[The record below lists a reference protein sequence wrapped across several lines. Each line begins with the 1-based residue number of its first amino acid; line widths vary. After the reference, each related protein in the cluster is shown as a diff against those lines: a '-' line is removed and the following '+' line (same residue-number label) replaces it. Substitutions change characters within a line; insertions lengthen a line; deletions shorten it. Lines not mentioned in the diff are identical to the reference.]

1 MSGLFES
8 GRIVDLILVLMAVE
22 AVVFFIIARCMPG
35 RVPLGGLVLNLAAG
49 ASLLLALRAVLTGA
63 DWRIIGIWLG
73 LAFIAHL
80 ADLVFRFDRSDRSD
94 Q

>member
-1 MSGLFES
+1 VSALFES
-8 GRIVDLILVLMAVE
+8 GRIIDLILALMVVE
-22 AVVFFIIARCMPG
+22 AVVFFVIAKCKAG
-35 RVPLGGLVLNLAAG
+35 RVPFGGLVLNLAAG

-80 ADLVFRFDRSDRSD
+80 ADLGFRFACLDR
-94 Q
+94 